1 MPPRTADKQL
11 LLKKLSQKGPTRKT
25 GKKRTKKAGEP
36 HSITR
41 LIGGPRVLD
50 DSFVSQSDPRLML
63 SDHQGI
69 SNQDNGALYPHTV
82 YPFKFFVYF
91 HERLLQM
98 RAANA
103 SAPDV
108 SATDE
113 EEEAASDPK
122 SLSGLSATVVHQ
134 MRTPMDSPDSL
145 GRDPIQLK
153 EFRV

>member
-63 SDHQGI
+63 SDHQGV

-98 RAANA
+98 RASANA
-103 SAPDV
+103 PGWQFNWFFDR
-108 SATDE
+108 
-113 EEEAASDPK
+113 
-122 SLSGLSATVVHQ
+122 LNHGLNH
-134 MRTPMDSPDSL
+134 L
-145 GRDPIQLK
+145 GAYLGAFP
-153 EFRV
+153 V